1 MTGKRVAC
9 VALLLLL
16 LLSSALFAACTQSP
30 IEPRGDNEEKPPQ
43 NEAPLTGAALV
54 ETRCS
59 QCHSLDR
66 VSRER
71 EDQEWLEHT
80 ERMRAKSPDL
90 LTDEEAR
97 LVLEYLQETY

>member
-1 MTGKRVAC
+1 MTGKRVVC
-9 VALLLLL
+9 VAMLLLF
-16 LLSSALFAACTQSP
+16 LLSLALFTGCTQSP
-30 IEPRGDNEEKPPQ
+30 NEPRGNNQEEPPQ
-43 NEAPLTGAALV
+43 DEVTLTGAELV
-54 ETRCS
+54 ETRCA

-71 EDQEWLEHT
+71 EDQDWLEHT

-90 LTDEEAR
+90 LTDEEAK